1 MSKKLLALLVLS
13 IPLPAQQVDWNS
25 QIRNL
30 KFAFTAPPVSP
41 ALNQPFLF
49 TTALSPGSCVGGG
62 SSYSWCVWNGSSYV
76 SVAPGAFGSQT
87 ANFFYAA
94 PNGSSGVPGFRAIV
108 AADIP
113 ALSYSPVLTFNS
125 PLANT
130 SSTISLGMWGSGSKP
145 VAAGAL
151 GVSGN
156 CVQWGSVGLTD
167 SGNPCGSGGGGGANA
182 LGYYWVSQAANAPSN
197 AVNIGSLT
205 SGLLKIAVSGSVAT
219 PSTAIAGMDYS
230 APLTF
235 SSPLV
240 NTANTIS
247 LNLYGNGNKPVAAS
261 ALGASGNCMAWG
273 TAGATDSGAPCAA
286 SFPYLNSTNYNW
298 SAQAPGGSLTASTPA
313 TVTLTPCPQG
323 VTGTSTTQTFYISGG
338 TGTAEA
344 VMSTGGAT
352 CTSGGSSGTVKFTPA
367 NSHSGAWTIQS
378 ATAGIQEALNVAGVS
393 GNRVYIP
400 AGTYTMYGCLA
411 LPLTGAVWLEGAG
424 YDLYGTIQSTALS
437 FTNMNSS
444 ICSSAIYA
452 SNSSVTSNNTFDLR
466 SFGMTGPNLSSNV
479 ATVNGIYFS
488 NVVRATISHVSVIAF
503 SNGIS
508 AANEDEE
515 ITIKDKSSITSNT
528 CNGISIGGTFNIL
541 RMEDIYLGNN
551 VTIAA
556 GGCNANVNIVGP
568 GSSPYAQILLMAGVD
583 DENSGASPFAGQT
596 ITSGWGLFAENISGV
611 TISNS
616 YFEGNVNA
624 YQMLFQ
630 QNIGSLVDYNNW
642 VNGQIAYGGSIAS
655 IVSFGDVFYG
665 SSAYRYTA
673 NLSSNWATTK
683 LGPDTCLNSSPEC
696 SNHPGSL
703 GLPGATGSGSAAL
716 GANSPATTNTAPYT
730 WLKMIGPDGSTL
742 YVPAFK

>member
-1 MSKKLLALLVLS
+1 
-13 IPLPAQQVDWNS
+13 
-25 QIRNL
+25 
-30 KFAFTAPPVSP
+30 
-41 ALNQPFLF
+41 
-49 TTALSPGSCVGGG
+49 
-62 SSYSWCVWNGSSYV
+62 
-76 SVAPGAFGSQT
+76 
-87 ANFFYAA
+87 
-94 PNGSSGVPGFRAIV
+94 
-108 AADIP
+108 
-113 ALSYSPVLTFNS
+113 
-125 PLANT
+125 
-130 SSTISLGMWGSGSKP
+130 
-145 VAAGAL
+145 
-151 GVSGN
+151 
-156 CVQWGSVGLTD
+156 
-167 SGNPCGSGGGGGANA
+167 
-182 LGYYWVSQAANAPSN
+182 
-197 AVNIGSLT
+197 
-205 SGLLKIAVSGSVAT
+205 
-219 PSTAIAGMDYS
+219 
-230 APLTF
+230 
-235 SSPLV
+235 
-240 NTANTIS
+240 
-247 LNLYGNGNKPVAAS
+247 
-261 ALGASGNCMAWG
+261 
-273 TAGATDSGAPCAA
+273 
-286 SFPYLNSTNYNW
+286 
-298 SAQAPGGSLTASTPA
+298 
-313 TVTLTPCPQG
+313 
-323 VTGTSTTQTFYISGG
+323 
-338 TGTAEA
+338 
-344 VMSTGGAT
+344 
-352 CTSGGSSGTVKFTPA
+352 
-367 NSHSGAWTIQS
+367 
-378 ATAGIQEALNVAGVS
+378 
-393 GNRVYIP
+393 
-400 AGTYTMYGCLA
+400 
-411 LPLTGAVWLEGAG
+411 
-424 YDLYGTIQSTALS
+424 
-437 FTNMNSS
+437 
-444 ICSSAIYA
+444 
-452 SNSSVTSNNTFDLR
+452 
-466 SFGMTGPNLSSNV
+466 
-479 ATVNGIYFS
+479 VNGIYFS